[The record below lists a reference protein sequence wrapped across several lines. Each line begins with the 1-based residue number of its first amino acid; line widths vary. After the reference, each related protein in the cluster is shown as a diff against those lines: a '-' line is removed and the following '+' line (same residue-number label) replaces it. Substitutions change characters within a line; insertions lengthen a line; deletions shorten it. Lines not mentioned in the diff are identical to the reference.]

1 MEKIF
6 YIISVMFL
14 IFSYLL
20 FFKSKKKLSIVRE
33 IIYSICLFYCYNVLV
48 VHVVYLF
55 KQTGTFFLYGSI
67 NIIISIILG
76 VITLI
81 TKRKQQYYFKKREF
95 LFFGL
100 FFVLFMLLG
109 YLRFHGGRLI
119 HYESVDASIHYRC
132 ALHFSETLSTL
143 TKENSKDLVYGNF
156 ERGMSISYVNGGF
169 LIRILSF
176 IKSYRVFLLH
186 DTISFAITGLIFLS
200 TLFQLFK
207 KRNYFYYASLMFLY
221 SFSFLLNSYIFGF
234 SYLTLGMMVVNL
246 LLLTVLSYE
255 KEWEENVWFKILIL
269 FILSFSVFF
278 SYYLFVPCIYLAL
291 GIYYIKLYQDKEI
304 SFKQM
309 SFYGIFTLILPFF
322 IGFFYFVFPTFF
334 KVKGGVA
341 TAIALDG
348 YIYNNKTPSY
358 FFAFFFFYLVYFER
372 KFQKENTYLVL
383 NFYFI
388 SFYIVLFFVLF
399 VFHLSGEYYF
409 HKLFYLYSIFVILY
423 FGIKLENKK
432 KYVYLFTFLT
442 LGSMLLIRVM
452 DDNKLTNLLS
462 KLNVYNWN
470 SYSFNQ
476 NRTLIDE
483 DELLLIEESTKYKD
497 VCSYHHE
504 FINAGKRLR
513 NYWFYAIT
521 NEIPLAG
528 YRKDNKDG
536 LNQENISFHWWRN
549 LEDYPCI
556 VYFYDDK
563 VIDSSIY
570 QYQILYQN
578 EGGAILK
585 KVN

>member
-1 MEKIF
+1 MEKVI
-6 YIISVMFL
+6 YVGSVIFL

-20 FFKSKKKLSIVRE
+20 FFKSKKKLSIIRE

-48 VHVVYLF
+48 VYILYLF

-119 HYESVDASIHYRC
+119 HYESVDASIHYRY

-207 KRNYFYYASLMFLY
+207 KRNYFYYACLMFLY

-246 LLLTVLSYE
+246 LFLTGLSYE
-255 KEWEENVWFKILIL
+255 KEWEENIWFKILIL

-334 KVKGGVA
+334 KVTGGVA
-341 TAIALDG
+341 TAVALDG

-399 VFHLSGEYYF
+399 IFHLSGEYYF

-423 FGIKLENKK
+423 FGIKLEKKK

-462 KLNVYNWN
+462 KLNIYNWN

-483 DELLLIEESTKYKD
+483 DELILIEESIKYKD

-504 FINAGKRLR
+504 FINAGKKLR

-528 YRKDNKDG
+528 YHKNNKDG
-536 LNQENISFHWWRN
+536 LNQENISLSWFDN
-549 LEDYPCI
+549 LKHPCV
-556 VYFYDDK
+556 VYFYDGNIKDPLM
-563 VIDSSIY
+563 SHY
-570 QYQILYQN
+570 EILYQN
-578 EGGAILK
+578 QKGAILK
-585 KVN
+585 KKN

>member
-1 MEKIF
+1 MEKVI
-6 YIISVMFL
+6 YVGSVIFL

-20 FFKSKKKLSIVRE
+20 FFKSKKKLSIIRE

-48 VHVVYLF
+48 VYILYLF

-119 HYESVDASIHYRC
+119 HYESVDASIHYRY

-207 KRNYFYYASLMFLY
+207 KRNYFYYACLMFLY

-246 LLLTVLSYE
+246 LFLTGLSYE
-255 KEWEENVWFKILIL
+255 KEWEENIWFKILIL

-334 KVKGGVA
+334 KVTGGVA
-341 TAIALDG
+341 TAVALDG

-399 VFHLSGEYYF
+399 IFHLSGEYYF

-423 FGIKLENKK
+423 FGIKLEKKK

-462 KLNVYNWN
+462 KLNIYNWN

-483 DELLLIEESTKYKD
+483 DELILIEESIKYKD

-504 FINAGKRLR
+504 FVNVGKGLR

-528 YRKDNKDG
+528 YHKNNKDG
-536 LNQENISFHWWRN
+536 LNQENISLSWFDN
-549 LEDYPCI
+549 LKHPCV
-556 VYFYDDK
+556 VYFYDGNIKDPLM
-563 VIDSSIY
+563 SHY
-570 QYQILYQN
+570 EILYQN
-578 EGGAILK
+578 QKGAILK
-585 KVN
+585 KKN

>member
-20 FFKSKKKLSIVRE
+20 FFKSKKKLSVIRE
-33 IIYSICLFYCYNVLV
+33 FIYSICLFYCYNVLV

-119 HYESVDASIHYRC
+119 HYESVDASIHYRY

-207 KRNYFYYASLMFLY
+207 KRNYFYYACLMFLY

-255 KEWEENVWFKILIL
+255 KEWEENIWFKILIL

-278 SYYLFVPCIYLAL
+278 SYYLFFPCIYLAL

-334 KVKGGVA
+334 KVTGGVA
-341 TAIALDG
+341 TAVSSDG

-399 VFHLSGEYYF
+399 IFHLSGEYYF

-442 LGSMLLIRVM
+442 LGSMLLIRIM

-483 DELLLIEESTKYKD
+483 DELILIEESTKYKD

-504 FINAGKRLR
+504 FINIGKKLR

-528 YRKDNKDG
+528 YHKNNKDV
-536 LNQENISFHWWRN
+536 LNQENISLRWFDNFEH
-549 LEDYPCI
+549 PCV
-556 VYFYDDK
+556 VYFYDGNIKDP
-563 VIDSSIY
+563 VMSRYD
-570 QYQILYQN
+570 ILYQN
-578 EGGAILK
+578 QKGAILK
-585 KVN
+585 KKN